1 MFILGHH
8 NVSNKRNRNRR
19 KTVVAEPVRSPL
31 IEEIYQP
38 PDLTTYV
45 DGSQIEIIDD
55 KNFSLIADPLILEA
69 DSNSLCSDLSS
80 PLNSATLSQI
90 SIPLPEDDISNYI
103 LSNIGWDDS
112 QFDILD
118 SLLESL

>member
-1 MFILGHH
+1 MSILGHH
-8 NVSNKRNRNRR
+8 NVSNKRSRNRR

-38 PDLTTYV
+38 PELTNYV
-45 DGSQIEIIDD
+45 DSTQIEIIDD
-55 KNFSLIADPLILEA
+55 KNFNLIADPLILEA

-80 PLNSATLSQI
+80 PLNNATLSQI